1 MQKCFREIK
10 WRYSCTAQ
18 AVDVVSVV
26 CVVDVAATR
35 QDDSIVSGGDPVN
48 NSANIV
54 WHFERVLRDD
64 DDDHVSRGVGRSACA
79 YTSTSLVAIATL
91 LQEHIVPLD
100 SCISWNRPYYVPSV
114 SNNMICRTALAI
126 IVLMYCLRF
135 IVLLAMRFDWLAP
148 GHRPGVCIKIHWNEA

>member
-1 MQKCFREIK
+1 M
-10 WRYSCTAQ
+10 
-18 AVDVVSVV
+18 DVVR
-26 CVVDVAATR
+26 VVDVAATR
-35 QDDSIVSGGDPVN
+35 QDDSIVSGRDPVN

-64 DDDHVSRGVGRSACA
+64 DEDVSRGVGRSACA

-91 LQEHIVPLD
+91 LQEHTVPFD
-100 SCISWNRPYYVPSV
+100 SCISWNRPCYVPSI
-114 SNNMICRTALAI
+114 SNNTICRTALAI

-148 GHRPGVCIKIHWNEA
+148 RYAIAPASA

>member
-1 MQKCFREIK
+1 M
-10 WRYSCTAQ
+10 
-18 AVDVVSVV
+18 DVVSVV
-26 CVVDVAATR
+26 CVADVAATR

-91 LQEHIVPLD
+91 LQEHTVPLD

-135 IVLLAMRFDWLAP
+135 IVLLAMRFDWLVP

>member
-1 MQKCFREIK
+1 M
-10 WRYSCTAQ
+10 
-18 AVDVVSVV
+18 DVVSVV